1 MNWFNRLPA
10 TVRGPAWLVM
20 GGVSLI
26 LMAIDIRYLAP
37 KFSVLEMIFIRYLIT
52 LAIMLPWAYRTG
64 IAGLRTRRFPLHLFR
79 NLIHYIGNLGW
90 FFGVTLVTLADLSAL
105 QFTVPLFITVMAAL
119 ILGED
124 VGRRRW
130 SATCIGFIGVL
141 IIVRPGY
148 IPAELGTVAVMLSA
162 FFYAASHV
170 STKVLSRTESP
181 NLVLFYMAVV
191 FVPVSLV
198 PALFVWV
205 TPGWQD
211 APPLLILGATGA
223 FAHFCI
229 IRSFSAAD
237 ASLVTPFE
245 FVRLPVSAAFG
256 FVLFGE
262 TAEIWTWIGALV
274 IFGATYYIT
283 WYETKVLKGN
293 KAA

>member
-1 MNWFNRLPA
+1 MDWFNRLPA
-10 TVRGPAWLVM
+10 TVRGPAWMVM
-20 GGVSLI
+20 GGVSLT

-37 KFSVLEMIFIRYLIT
+37 KFSVLEMIFIRNVIT
-52 LAIMLPWAYRTG
+52 LAIMLPWAYRVG
-64 IAGLRTRRFPLHLFR
+64 AAGLRTRRFPLHLFR
-79 NLIHYIGNLGW
+79 NLIHYLGNLGW
-90 FFGVTLVTLADLSAL
+90 FLGVTLVTLADLSAL

-130 SATCIGFIGVL
+130 SATCIGFFGVL

-283 WYETKVLKGN
+283 WYETRLLKGN